1 MVSQFWLQDIN
12 SYNLNLN
19 VILMLFTNNFQEL
32 QKQLGPN
39 VVIDKKQ
46 VAGILTAQWNELPF
60 ERKQVKQYYDLII
73 FSYMSYH
80 NV

>member
-1 MVSQFWLQDIN
+1 
-12 SYNLNLN
+12 
-19 VILMLFTNNFQEL
+19 MLFTNNFQEL

-60 ERKQVKQYYDLII
+60 ERKQVHQYHDVFI
-73 FSYMSYH
+73 FT
-80 NV
+80 